1 MVATACP
8 WEVTLHLYP
17 TTAAHM
23 EGDIMRLLLYIL
35 LLLLTAMVFAGLGL
49 LTIVIVIHW
58 PGRV

>member
-1 MVATACP
+1 
-8 WEVTLHLYP
+8 
-17 TTAAHM
+17 M